1 MAKNVGEYDEM
12 RIKLRLIELRD
23 AEQLIVI
30 DGQEL
35 HIQSVKMGEE
45 FSSLPIGTDLT
56 TMSDAEIE
64 KLAKSVGASK
74 APTGAKADVYIL
86 SLIHI

>member
-23 AEQLIVI
+23 AEQPIVI

-35 HIQSVKMGEE
+35 HIQSN
-45 FSSLPIGTDLT
+45 
-56 TMSDAEIE
+56 
-64 KLAKSVGASK
+64 LAF
-74 APTGAKADVYIL
+74 P
-86 SLIHI
+86 

>member
-23 AEQLIVI
+23 AEQPIVI
-30 DGQEL
+30 DGLEL

-56 TMSDAEIE
+56 AMSDAAI
-64 KLAKSVGASK
+64 
-74 APTGAKADVYIL
+74 
-86 SLIHI
+86 